1 MSTITVRQETT
12 WSRLVRRVPMLGP
25 VELRDFRLLWA
36 GEGVSLLG
44 DQFHFVALATLVF
57 ALTGSG
63 LALGTVLV
71 AVAIPRAALM
81 LFGGALTDRLSPRT
95 LMLASNILRSVV
107 VATIAILVLSGR
119 AELWHLVVLGVIF
132 GAVDALFIP
141 ALNTIIPMLVPTERL
156 PAANG
161 LVQVTSQFMH
171 FVGPALAGVVVA
183 AVGAGSA
190 FAFDAVTF
198 GLAALALLAIQG
210 GRRPARPASME
221 DGSPAAP
228 SILAS
233 IREGAA
239 YAFGDPG
246 IRAVILLS
254 AAINLATSGPIAIGL
269 AWLANVRFEGG
280 PALFGLM
287 FAGFGAGAV
296 IGAVIAGSTARPRR
310 FGMVVLG
317 LAIVFA
323 VQMAAL
329 GIAPN
334 ALIATA
340 GLVGAGLAAGYLNVT
355 VISWLQARSDPA
367 LLGRVMGLVM
377 LGAFGLQ
384 PVSFAIAGVLVD
396 AYATPMY
403 LLAGGLILAA
413 VAAAFIGGASAALD
427 GKESMS

>member
-1 MSTITVRQETT
+1 
-12 WSRLVRRVPMLGP
+12 MLGP
-25 VELRDFRLLWA
+25 AELRDFRLLWA

-95 LMLASNILRSVV
+95 LMIASNILRSVV
-107 VATIAILVLSGR
+107 VATVAILVLSGR
-119 AELWHLVVLGVIF
+119 AELWHLVALGVIF

-141 ALNTIIPMLVPTERL
+141 ALNTIIPMLVPADRL

-210 GRRPARPASME
+210 GRRPARPVSMN
-221 DGSPAAP
+221 GSPAAP

-296 IGAVIAGSTARPRR
+296 IGAVVAGSTVRPHR
-310 FGMVVLG
+310 FGRVVLG

-329 GIAPN
+329 GVAPN
-334 ALIATA
+334 ALLATA

-427 GKESMS
+427 GKESMP

>member
-25 VELRDFRLLWA
+25 AELRDFRLLWA

-95 LMLASNILRSVV
+95 LMLASNVLRSVV
-107 VATIAILVLSGR
+107 VATVAILVLSGR

-141 ALNTIIPMLVPTERL
+141 ALNTIIPMLVPADRL

-210 GRRPARPASME
+210 GRRPARPVSMN
-221 DGSPAAP
+221 GSPAAP

-296 IGAVIAGSTARPRR
+296 VGAVVAGSMARPRR

-323 VQMAAL
+323 LQMAAL